1 MVPNRRARRGQ
12 SLIEALVVIAI
23 GCLICLGAFQ
33 ISQLYAGRAV
43 LSYTAAA
50 AARARSVGFNDFMVY
65 KVARAAA
72 IPNAGRI
79 VEPQIQRGGG
89 LATLVRDPRPGRVQR
104 VWSLALA
111 SDPTSPQAAV
121 ERSRIPLYLGATR
134 WGDLPAILDYENWDD
149 IHYVEG
155 PGSDTLLMAS
165 AHQRY
170 ELTWPLV
177 RTFYAGGRVNLRSGL
192 EEEFIVRDKHYPL
205 YLEE

>member
-1 MVPNRRARRGQ
+1 MGTDRRGRRGQ
-12 SLIEALVVIAI
+12 SLIEALIVIVI
-23 GCLICLGAFQ
+23 GCLICFGAFQ

-65 KVARAAA
+65 KVTRAAA

-79 VEPQIQRGGG
+79 VEPQVQRGGG
-89 LATLVRDPRPGRVQR
+89 LAALVSDPAPGRVGR
-104 VWSLALA
+104 LWGLALVA
-111 SDPTSPQAAV
+111 DPTSPQAAI

-155 PGSDTLLMAS
+155 PGSDTLLMAA

-170 ELTWPLV
+170 ELVWPFV
-177 RTFYAGGRVNLRSGL
+177 RAFYAGSRVPLRSGL
-192 EEEFIVRDKHYPL
+192 EQEFLVRDKHYPL
-205 YLEE
+205 YLQE